1 MVAAPHPRPTVAE
14 LGELDA
20 AAFAAALGA
29 VAEHSPWVAEAAHA
43 RGPFATLGE
52 LRAAFAA
59 AILTAPP
66 ERQLDLLRAHP
77 ELAGREAR
85 AGALTAASAGE
96 QRAARLDALT
106 ADELGRL
113 RALNAAYGE
122 RFGFP
127 FISCVREH
135 SVASLLA
142 WGDARLER
150 AAEQERDTALA
161 EVTKIVALRLAERVA

>member
-1 MVAAPHPRPTVAE
+1 MVAAPDSRPTVAE
-14 LGELDA
+14 LGALDA
-20 AAFAAALGA
+20 AAFAAALGG
-29 VAEHSPWVAEAAHA
+29 VAEHSPWVAEQAHA

-59 AILTAPP
+59 VILTATA
-66 ERQLDLLRAHP
+66 ERRLALLRAHP
-77 ELAGREAR
+77 ELAGREAQ
-85 AGALTAASAGE
+85 AGALTADSAGE

-106 ADELGRL
+106 AGELGRL
-113 RALNAAYGE
+113 RALNAAYRE

-127 FISCVREH
+127 FIACVREH

-142 WGDARLER
+142 WAEARLAR
-150 AAEQERDTALA
+150 TAEQEHDTALA